1 MFTNLGFHGKGMVA
15 IPDVSGLSLTAAQEL
30 ITSYGL
36 RLGSAYSIGN
46 SRGASS
52 ANNNLAAGARLQ
64 TYICDSNAINC
75 NNHGLLVDY
84 ETTIDLDSYLYVAP
98 TTAATTAATT
108 QATSAP
114 GGGTS
119 ATTATQG
126 TPAPPSWTWGPCETY
141 QVTYPQ
147 CQGEDVY
154 NAIWEG
160 TRRKRSDGDIYEVC
174 TSPTWTGVWGG
185 CIATNNSGCGGS
197 GGAGTSPCAA
207 APAPTITYGPCQNA
221 GLTEVESG
229 CLGTQLRVK
238 SYMARVAPVYSNG
251 VATGTFDD
259 AVCTDTYLGTNYV
272 QIDGICGYEATTAT
286 QGTPAPTASTAA
298 PTKWCNSLG
307 EYIGINDYCPGGG
320 TVATTASTAAT
331 TASTAA
337 TTASTAATTAATAA
351 CSSNLNT
358 YAGCTCNGGIWRSAG
373 CMI

>member
-15 IPDVSGLSLTAAQEL
+15 IPDVSGLSLTAAQQL
-30 ITSYGL
+30 ITSSGL
-36 RLGSAYSIGN
+36 KIGSAYSIGN

-64 TYICDSNAINC
+64 TYTCDSDAINC

-114 GGGTS
+114 GGGGTS
-119 ATTATQG
+119 ATQATSA
-126 TPAPPSWTWGPCETY
+126 TPAPPTWTWGPCETY

-147 CQGEDVY
+147 CNGEDVY

-160 TRRKRSDGDIYEVC
+160 TRKKRSDGEIYEVC

-197 GGAGTSPCAA
+197 GGAGTSPCVT
-207 APAPTITYGPCQNA
+207 PAPTITYGTCQNA
-221 GLTEVESG
+221 GIYEVEDG
-229 CLGTQLRVK
+229 CNGTNLRIV
-238 SYMARVAPVYSNG
+238 SYRARHAPIYSNG
-251 VATGTFDD
+251 VATGTYEDS
-259 AVCTDTYLGTNYV
+259 VCADTYIKTDYV
-272 QIDGICGYEATTAT
+272 QYDGICGYQSTTA
-286 QGTPAPTASTAA
+286 GTTAGTTAATSA

-320 TVATTASTAAT
+320 TVATTAATTAATTEATAAT
-331 TASTAA
+331 TAA
-337 TTASTAATTAATAA
+337 TSATTAATAA
-351 CSSNLNT
+351 CGSPNT
-358 YAGCTCNGGIWRSAG
+358 YAGCICNGGIWRSAG

>member
-1 MFTNLGFHGKGMVA
+1 MVA

-84 ETTIDLDSYLYVAP
+84 ETTIDLDSYIYVAP
-98 TTAATTAATT
+98 TTTTTT
-108 QATSAP
+108 TTPAPNTGGVTPAPDP
-114 GGGTS
+114 GG
-119 ATTATQG
+119 G
-126 TPAPPSWTWGPCETY
+126 TPAPPSWYWLPCETY

-160 TRRKRSDGDIYEVC
+160 TRRKRSDADIYEVC

-221 GLTEVESG
+221 GIIEVDSG
-229 CLGTQLRVK
+229 CVGTQLRVL
-238 SYMARVAPVYSNG
+238 SYRYRHAPVYSNG
-251 VATGTFDD
+251 VATGTYDD
-259 AVCTDTYLGTNYV
+259 AVCTDTLLDTNYI
-272 QIDGICGYEATTAT
+272 QIDGICGYQATTAT
-286 QGTPAPTASTAA
+286 EGTTASTASTAA
-298 PTKWCNSLG
+298 ATKWCSSLG
-307 EYIGINDYCPGGG
+307 EYIGINDYCPSGGG
-320 TVATTASTAAT
+320 VVTTEATTEATVATTEATVATTAS
-331 TASTAA
+331 
-337 TTASTAATTAATAA
+337 TAA

-358 YAGCTCNGGIWRSAG
+358 YAGCVCNGGIWRSAG